1 MVPNLLLGP
10 AARQSILSRTFLDYQ
25 QELHLRELVRLTGYA
40 PRTVQQEVDRLVAA
54 GLLQERRAGNRRYL
68 RPNQRHPLFAAVRE
82 IILKTDGLAFVLRD
96 ALGQD
101 GIEFSLVFG
110 SMAAGTSDAGS
121 DIDLLVVGSVGLRET
136 VKRLSRAADVLG
148 REVNPVVWTK
158 REFDNRR
165 RIGDGF
171 LKRLMSAPT
180 IAVVGEVPA
189 RST

>member
-110 SMAAGTSDAGS
+110 SMAAGASDAGS
-121 DIDLLVVGSVGLRET
+121 DVDLLVVGSVGLRET

-171 LKRLMSAPT
+171 LKRVMSAPT

-189 RST
+189 RSA